1 MQDDLFARVRQNRRR
16 IRGDEHLALAD
27 ADDQRARAVA
37 REDQMFGIVAGEHAQ
52 RVGAAYFAERAPN
65 GRLEVAVVVHLD
77 QVREHFGVGLAL
89 ENVAEVDQAGTKRR
103 VVLDDA
109 VVDDRDFSGTV
120 HMRVGVGVRGTPVGR
135 PARVSHADRPGEAFA
150 VAQALRQARQL
161 PLGFRTGQHAGSVD
175 HGDSGAVVAAVLE
188 APERIENDGN
198 AIALTDVSYDPAHML
213 LAT

>member
-1 MQDDLFARVRQNRRR
+1 MISLRVYGR
-16 IRGDEHLALAD
+16 IAGVSEATNISPFAD
-27 ADDQRARAVA
+27 ADDERARAVA
-37 REDQMFGIVAGEHAQ
+37 REDQVFGIVAGKHAQ
-52 RVGAAYFAERAPN
+52 RVGAAYFAERAPH

-77 QVREHFGVGLAL
+77 QVREHFGVGFAL
-89 ENVAEVDQAGTKRR
+89 ENVAELDQTGAQRR
-103 VVLDDA
+103 IVLDDA
-109 VVDDRDFSGTV
+109 VVDDGDLPGAV
-120 HMRVGVGVRGTPVGR
+120 HMRMGVGVRRTPVGR

-175 HGDSGAVVAAVLE
+175 DGDPGAVVAAVLE

-198 AIALTDVSYDPAHML
+198 AIALTDVSYDPAHMM